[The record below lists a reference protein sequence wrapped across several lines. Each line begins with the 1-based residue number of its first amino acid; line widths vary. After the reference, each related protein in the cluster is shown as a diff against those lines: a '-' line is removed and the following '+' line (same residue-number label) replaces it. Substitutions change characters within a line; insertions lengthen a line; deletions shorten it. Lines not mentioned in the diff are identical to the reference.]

1 MLAVLLAAVGRWGEL
16 WQTLRD
22 RKVALMLATSRLLIL
37 VNWLTF
43 IYAVEAR
50 QVVQSSLGY
59 FIAPLVNVLLG
70 VLLLRERPRAYQVL
84 SIALAAAGV
93 LLLTG
98 LVGRFP
104 WIAVTLALSFAF
116 YALMRRTIPSIA

>member
-1 MLAVLLAAVGRWGEL
+1 
-16 WQTLRD
+16 
-22 RKVALMLATSRLLIL
+22 MLATSGLLIL

-43 IYAVEAR
+43 IYAVGTR
-50 QVVQSSLGY
+50 QVVQASLGY
-59 FIAPLVNVLLG
+59 FISPLVNVLLG
-70 VLLLRERPRAYQVL
+70 VLLLRERPRPHQLL
-84 SIALAAAGV
+84 SIALAVAGV

-116 YALMRRTIPSIA
+116 YALMRKIIPVDSLMCLAVETPIISPLG